1 MHLSVVSF
9 QENEQFKVQEKRRL
23 AREKKQA
30 EEKARKEKLGIKD
43 EPRKLKGARPPPKEE
58 TCIIDNLMNEIRN
71 GFPLK
76 KRGLSVEENVNTP
89 RKLSAKGAQ
98 ARSKLNWKKTKAL
111 ASFVS
116 KFL

>member
-1 MHLSVVSF
+1 
-9 QENEQFKVQEKRRL
+9 
-23 AREKKQA
+23 
-30 EEKARKEKLGIKD
+30 
-43 EPRKLKGARPPPKEE
+43 
-58 TCIIDNLMNEIRN
+58 MNEIRN

-76 KRGLSVEENVNTP
+76 KRGLSVEENSNTP

-116 KFL
+116 KF